1 MMKKSLMVCLAAGI
15 ALAQPNAPMMAGP
28 GGKGLKTETVQKMK
42 QQAGKPFLITGILP
56 HSTMLLKQNWDNP
69 QLNLSEDQKV
79 KLLKVREQ
87 TVSNVQRLKKAI
99 APLEVR
105 VAERILAGATPNE
118 LNPLVQKIASLK
130 AEATMTHL
138 RCIHD
143 TQLILS
149 KEQLDFLMKR

>member
-1 MMKKSLMVCLAAGI
+1 MIYRHRFGSPAWGVRNPFEELKSMRDEMDRLFGAYSGRGLGHFGAGVFPSI
-15 ALAQPNAPMMAGP
+15 
-28 GGKGLKTETVQKMK
+28 
-42 QQAGKPFLITGILP
+42 
-56 HSTMLLKQNWDNP
+56 
-69 QLNLSEDQKV
+69 NLSEDQKV